1 MKRPRKTKQ
10 VNDPAATY
18 SSADKQPVKNSLSKK
33 NKDTKPTSEDYTLP
47 GKPMSMGEF
56 NNRINDAKARVASGK
71 YTTQEDLEKEMEK
84 W

>member
-33 NKDTKPTSEDYTLP
+33 SKDTKPTSEDYTLP

-56 NNRINDAKARVASGK
+56 QKHIDNALAGK
-71 YTTQEDLEKEMEK
+71 STSHIDFLKEMES
-84 W
+84 WD